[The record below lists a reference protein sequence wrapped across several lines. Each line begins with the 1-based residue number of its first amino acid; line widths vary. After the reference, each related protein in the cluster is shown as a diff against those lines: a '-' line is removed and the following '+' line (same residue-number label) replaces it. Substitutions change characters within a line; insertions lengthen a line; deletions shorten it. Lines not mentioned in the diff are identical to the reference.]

1 MNTRTGEIKMGRHLA
16 SIDWFLVVTAVL
28 AMAYGFVLIKS
39 STNAV
44 AGQSNMLTMQ
54 IVAIVLGLGCMLALS
69 RSDYSHILKY
79 AKYLYII
86 SVATLALTL
95 LIGVG
100 DEVGNRSWL
109 RLPVPGFGTVGI
121 QPSEIIKIVFILTLA
136 KHLDTI
142 KEDINHPVNIL
153 LLLAHFLVL
162 FVLIFRAGDLGNN
175 LVYAVVFVSM
185 CFAAGMSVW
194 YFIAGAFALA
204 ASSPIWWNYLGEY
217 RQLRILAGIN
227 PQLYTDDWA
236 YQALMSQRAI
246 GSGGL
251 LGTGYQQGFYTQNAW
266 IPKQWTDFIYSAAG
280 EEFGFVGAILVI
292 ILLTLIIS
300 RIFLISRRARNTSG
314 SLICVGVMAIFIAQT
329 VENIGMCLA
338 LLPVV
343 GITLPF
349 FSYGGSSIV
358 GSCLGIGI
366 VLSVKCRANIYYFT
380 HDENLDDY

>member
-1 MNTRTGEIKMGRHLA
+1 MNTLTGDIKKHLA
-16 SIDWFLVVTAVL
+16 SIDWFLVVTVTL
-28 AMAYGFVLIKS
+28 AMAYGLVLIKS
-39 STNAV
+39 ATNALS
-44 AGQSNMLTMQ
+44 GQIYTIIMQ
-54 IVAIVLGLGCMLALS
+54 IIAIILGLGCMFALS

-86 SVATLALTL
+86 SVAALALTL
-95 LIGVG
+95 IIGVG
-100 DEVGNRSWL
+100 GEAGVGNKSWI
-109 RLPVPGFGTVGI
+109 RIPVPGFGTVGI
-121 QPSEIIKIVFILTLA
+121 QPSEIIKIIFILTLA

-142 KEDINHPVNIL
+142 KEDINHPLNIL
-153 LLLAHFLVL
+153 LLLAHFAIL
-162 FVLIFRAGDLGNN
+162 FALIFRAGDLGNN
-175 LVYAVVFVSM
+175 LVYGVVFVAM

-194 YFIAGAFALA
+194 YFLAGAFAVA

-217 RQLRILAGIN
+217 RQFRILAGIN
-227 PQLYTDDWA
+227 PQLYAGDWA

-251 LGTGYQQGFYTQNAW
+251 LGTGYQQGFYTQTAK

-280 EEFGFVGAILVI
+280 EEFGFIGAMLVI
-292 ILLTLIIS
+292 ILMTLIIS

-358 GSCLGIGI
+358 SSCLGIGF
-366 VLSVKCRANIYYFT
+366 VLSVKCRTNIYYFT
-380 HDENLDDY
+380 HDEQLDS